1 MSDFSWDVARLASF
15 FFPFISACGLACR
28 REEGKGAKRQPVSVR
43 TGSGVAVPVAP
54 DPSSPRSR
62 CVWPSA
68 SSINSGVCS
77 IALGCAS
84 SPTHLFFLAQG
95 VTARRKY
102 LPVRTHGLHTV
113 LRAVLIFIERPPAR
127 CAWSSAGL
135 RGAELLRINASQSDR
150 LGAVLLWR
158 PGRLSTWYSA
168 VYFEERAGSGHS
180 GLLFLFERIFGIG
193 TSPRNKFVALYART
207 APRAFVWYIFI
218 GRPPARWAW
227 LSAAARRGIELL
239 RINASLSARLGAALQ
254 RHRARC

>member
-1 MSDFSWDVARLASF
+1 MCNSSRLC
-15 FFPFISACGLACR
+15 FISD
-28 REEGKGAKRQPVSVR
+28 
-43 TGSGVAVPVAP
+43 AP
-54 DPSSPRSR
+54 
-62 CVWPSA
+62 
-68 SSINSGVCS
+68 
-77 IALGCAS
+77 
-84 SPTHLFFLAQG
+84 FFLAQG

-102 LPVRTHGLHTV
+102 LPVRTHGLHSV
-113 LRAVLIFIERPPAR
+113 LRAVLIFIECPPAR
-127 CAWSSAGL
+127 CAWSSAAL

-168 VYFEERAGSGHS
+168 VYFEEREGSGHS

-254 RHRARC
+254 RHRARR